1 MYYFHIVRVSFVYQS
16 CLHIFHC
23 NLTGLYNGECRPFVV
38 DGLQVG
44 VIRPDVLKELFRY
57 PEVFVIKDKQKSKV
71 VELNPAFRDYNERT
85 EHVDRVLRKFRQDVT
100 FVALKGW
107 RDEVCIYV
115 QL

>member
-1 MYYFHIVRVSFVYQS
+1 M
-16 CLHIFHC
+16 
-23 NLTGLYNGECRPFVV
+23 
-38 DGLQVG
+38 
-44 VIRPDVLKELFRY
+44 
-57 PEVFVIKDKQKSKV
+57 IKDKEKSKV